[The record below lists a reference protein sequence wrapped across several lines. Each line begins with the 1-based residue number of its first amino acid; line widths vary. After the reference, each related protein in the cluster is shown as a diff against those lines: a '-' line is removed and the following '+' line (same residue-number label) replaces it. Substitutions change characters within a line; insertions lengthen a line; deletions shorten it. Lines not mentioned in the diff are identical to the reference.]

1 MIVAV
6 DFDGCLCE
14 NRWPDIGKVNQ
25 PVINE
30 LVRRQTEG
38 DRLILWTCREGLM
51 LDAAIMWCLNHGLRF
66 DAINDNLPENIDR
79 YGNNCRKVYADEYW
93 DDKSVIVRAG
103 EIPLIFSRESVKR
116 WERVWLTVDRER
128 LWARVKRWWHKK
140 WRSE

>member
-1 MIVAV
+1 MVIAV

-14 NRWPDIGKVNQ
+14 NRWPDIGKANQ

-30 LVRRQTEG
+30 LTRRQTEG

-66 DAINDNLPENIDR
+66 AAINDNLPENIDR

-103 EIPLIFSRESVKR
+103 ETPPVIGGVAEGGQPP
-116 WERVWLTVDRER
+116 
-128 LWARVKRWWHKK
+128 ARKKRWWRR
-140 WRSE
+140 WRSD